1 MNYRTLFA
9 TALAAGAALTI
20 QTAQARPLTI
30 VGWGGAAQE
39 VQNKVYFA
47 PYEKSAATKLSQ
59 DSYSGG
65 LAKVKAMV
73 DSKTVTWDVITVEDP
88 ELLRGCETGL
98 FEPVDWKVVGQQSEF
113 IEGATSECGVGSYVW
128 STVIAYNQ
136 DTLTNGPKN
145 WSDFWNVQ
153 KFPGKRGMRK
163 GVKSNLEFALMA
175 DGVAPENVY
184 ELLETQAG
192 VDRAF
197 KKLDELKPHIQWWEA
212 GAQPPE
218 WLASGDV
225 TMTTAYNGRITAAN
239 KEGKNFRVEWTGQV
253 FSVDSFA
260 VIKGSPNKN
269 QAMKFIGF
277 ASQPENQKNYPLEIP
292 YGPTHKNA
300 VKQVPADVAKDLP
313 THPNNL
319 KAALREDTLFWL
331 DYQDEL
337 TQRFNAWVAR

>member
-1 MNYRTLFA
+1 MNYRKFFV
-9 TALAAGAALTI
+9 TALAAGTALAM
-20 QTAQARPLTI
+20 QSAQARPLTV

-39 VQNKVYFA
+39 VQNKVYFQ
-47 PYEKSAATKLSQ
+47 PFEQQTQSKMSQ

-73 DSKTVTWDVITVEDP
+73 DSQTVTWDVVTVEDP

-98 FEPVDWKVVGQQSEF
+98 FEPIDWKVVGAEDQF

-128 STVIAYNQ
+128 STALAYNA
-136 DTLTNGPKN
+136 DALKAGPKN
-145 WSDFWNVQ
+145 WADFWNVE
-153 KFPGKRGMRK
+153 KFPGKRGLRK

-175 DGVAPENVY
+175 DGVAPVEVY
-184 ELLETQAG
+184 KVLSTPEG

-197 KKLDELKPHIQWWEA
+197 RKLDELKPHIQWWEA

-225 TMTTAYNGRITAAN
+225 AMTSAYNGRITAAN
-239 KEGKNFRVEWTGQV
+239 KEGKNFQVVWSGQV
-253 FSVDSFA
+253 YSVDSFA
-260 VIKGSPNKN
+260 VVKGSPNKK
-269 QAMKFIGF
+269 QAMQFIGF
-277 ASQPENQKNYPLEIP
+277 ASQPENQKNYPIEIP
-292 YGPTHKNA
+292 YGPTHKAA
-300 VKQVPADVAKDLP
+300 VAKVPAKVAKDLP
-313 THPNNL
+313 THPDNL
-319 KAALREDTLFWL
+319 KTALREDTMFWL